1 LFPKNH
7 FQNLEIMGIEKTPKK
22 LLFTTFF
29 STHSRQ
35 DFEIQHIIKT
45 NFIFFTCPPP
55 GLVFFT
61 KLGGMF
67 I

>member
-1 LFPKNH
+1 
-7 FQNLEIMGIEKTPKK
+7 MGIEKTPKK

-55 GLVFFT
+55 PDWYFSQN
-61 KLGGMF
+61 
-67 I
+67 